1 MSTINATLS
10 LQTSDI
16 FPDPVSLTVVA
27 ASQVNLNADF
37 ASEVLPV
44 NKKVSIYGPSQK
56 SNPSGTTYIYLK
68 SISTNTSKINV
79 YLVDKNSTEVLAM
92 SLWPDDFAW
101 FPLLDDAQ
109 VVSVK
114 VLNTSTNTT
123 AKLDYFF
130 GERG

>member
-1 MSTINATLS
+1 MLISMI
-10 LQTSDI
+10 
-16 FPDPVSLTVVA
+16 A
-27 ASQVNLNADF
+27 AVGENLELGAGN
-37 ASEVLPV
+37 EL
-44 NKKVSIYGPSQK
+44 
-56 SNPSGTTYIYLK
+56 
-68 SISTNTSKINV
+68 
-79 YLVDKNSTEVLAM
+79 
-92 SLWPDDFAW
+92 LWHLPDDFAW